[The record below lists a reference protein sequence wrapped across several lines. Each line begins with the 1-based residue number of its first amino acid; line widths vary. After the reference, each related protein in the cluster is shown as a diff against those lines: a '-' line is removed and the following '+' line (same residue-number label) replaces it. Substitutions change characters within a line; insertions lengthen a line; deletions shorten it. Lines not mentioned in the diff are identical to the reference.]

1 MYKYFTLHLSK
12 IASTARGFIYLFAN
26 LEVVVAVV
34 DEGGEVVAEAKAV
47 QPEVEDGGVDHLK
60 LL

>member
-1 MYKYFTLHLSK
+1 MSK
-12 IASTARGFIYLFAN
+12 IASAAKGFTYLFAN

-47 QPEVEDGGVDHLK
+47 QPEVEDGGVNHLR

>member
-1 MYKYFTLHLSK
+1 MSK
-12 IASTARGFIYLFAN
+12 IASAAKGFTYLFAN

-47 QPEVEDGGVDHLK
+47 QPEVEDGGVNHLK
-60 LL
+60 LF